1 MVDITTIIEALITL
15 AVALVTAFFIPW
27 LKSKVE
33 AEKLSEAVK
42 WVKIAVQ
49 AAEMI
54 YTEADMGK
62 FKKNY
67 VLTFLEEKGYT
78 YDVNSIDAMIES
90 AVLEL
95 KAEGSEIQVIK
106 LLDEGIDDG
115 GY

>member
-1 MVDITTIIEALITL
+1 MIDITVIIEALITL

-27 LKSKVE
+27 LKSKIDESKLDE
-33 AEKLSEAVK
+33 AYK

-78 YDVNSIDAMIES
+78 YDENSINALIES

-95 KAEGSEIQVIK
+95 KAEGAEIQVIK
-106 LLDEGIDDG
+106 LLDEGVDSVE
-115 GY
+115 

>member
-1 MVDITTIIEALITL
+1 MVDITVIIEVVIAL

-27 LKSKVE
+27 LKTKVD
-33 AEKLSEAVK
+33 AEKLSEAAK

-67 VLTFLEEKGYT
+67 VLMFLEEKGYT
-78 YDVNSIDAMIES
+78 FDENSVNALIES

-95 KAEGSEIQVIK
+95 KAEGAEIQMIK
-106 LLDEGIDDG
+106 LLDEGVDVG
-115 GY
+115 VS